1 MYIYRSCRLQQSFFP
16 QAQMLTYTDND
27 CLLHHNWKYAIDM
40 TPLTLCCFLLPFL
53 TKSSRQ
59 RAQRNTITDWRSPSK
74 VKVPIRHALWTRFYF
89 IKTFPPF
96 FYTPLIAKAAAS
108 IFGLFFH
115 WASATHGDMT
125 DTYYIW
131 RWFFFLKCLHP
142 LLCVSIV
149 KRKLSYANFSQKPCR
164 SPSTHACVRHAQ
176 FGSLILTIGCWAG
189 FNQPQKGFIPI
200 LSHLLTVKC
209 GSSSHLVVVTWAVQQ
224 PNQGTWLWC
233 YSLFIQIWPQSY
245 QVCYH

>member
-1 MYIYRSCRLQQSFFP
+1 MQTPTEFFP
-16 QAQMLTYTDND
+16 SSTNANIHRQWLSSPPQLEICHWHDPINAL
-27 CLLHHNWKYAIDM
+27 
-40 TPLTLCCFLLPFL
+40 LLP
-53 TKSSRQ
+53 
-59 RAQRNTITDWRSPSK
+59 
-74 VKVPIRHALWTRFYF
+74 
-89 IKTFPPF
+89 PPVF
-96 FYTPLIAKAAAS
+96 NKIV
-108 IFGLFFH
+108 
-115 WASATHGDMT
+115 SATSATQHNYGLALAVEGKSTDPARTLDEILFHQNFSPVFLHSPDCESCSVHFWALFSLSVRHPRRHDRHILHMT
-125 DTYYIW
+125 LI
-131 RWFFFLKCLHP
+131 FFLKCLHP